1 MKDNGKE
8 TAGVASYILDSNKCG
23 GRETSKIFI
32 NVEELHGIIERTN
45 NVREEEIQL
54 FKPAEKV
61 EEVKGGKVLLLSQQK
76 SHSHKKMRAEVVNA
90 KLKYAEKANTIWK
103 EKADDEEFKDP
114 LGKLM
119 FVQLLQKAE
128 RFLSP
133 HLQVLITG
141 IIASNGSTRYSVA
154 FLRGE
159 LKHMKECAAKT
170 VNIHNIH
177 TDVAGFKKNM
187 TIQDTCNDPAFGSI
201 CSCKRNCSAN
211 ALENNQEIYTV

>member
-8 TAGVASYILDSNKCG
+8 TAGTASYILDSNECG
-23 GRETSKIFI
+23 GRETAKIFI

-45 NVREEEIQL
+45 NVREEEIQF

-61 EEVKGGKVLLLSQQK
+61 EEMKGGKVLLLPRQK
-76 SHSHKKMRAEVVNA
+76 SHSHKKMRVEVVNA

-103 EKADDEEFKDP
+103 EKADEEFKDP
-114 LGKLM
+114 LEKLM

-128 RFLSP
+128 RFLSQ

-170 VNIHNIH
+170 VNIH
-177 TDVAGFKKNM
+177 TDVDGFKNNM
-187 TIQDTCNDPAFGSI
+187 TIQDTRNDPAFGSI